1 MSAHEIAE
9 WAAYARVEPF
19 GEARAN
25 WHMAVLAALLYN
37 ANRGQNAQP
46 LDAVDFMWKVKPT
59 KRQQQAEEK
68 RKAKEMWQGFIAWA
82 KGNQAI
88 AEAKVKA
95 NNDHTG

>member
-1 MSAHEIAE
+1 MDAHEIAE

-37 ANRGQNAQP
+37 ANRGQNAP
-46 LDAVDFMWKVKPT
+46 ALDAADFMWKVKPT
-59 KRQQQAEEK
+59 KQQQRREEM
-68 RKAKEMWQGFIAWA
+68 RKEKAMWQNLIGWA

-88 AEAKVKA
+88 AKAKA

>member
-25 WHMAVLAALLYN
+25 WHMAVLASLLYN
-37 ANRGQNAQP
+37 ANRGQNAPP
-46 LDAVDFMWKVKPT
+46 LDAAEFLWKVKPT
-59 KRQQQAEEK
+59 KQQQQREQ
-68 RKAKEMWQGFIAWA
+68 RRRDKAMWQSLIGWA

-88 AEAKVKA
+88 EKAKKQH
-95 NNDHTG
+95 DHTG